1 MASRRSEHQ
10 EDIHLRALRLIHGT
24 PDISHRDLARRVGIS
39 VGAAHY
45 CLNALAEKG
54 LIKLANFHASSNKRG
69 YVYLLT
75 PEGISAK
82 ASMTVKFLQRKVTE
96 YEALRAEIEALSAE
110 VERADQQ
117 RT

>member
-1 MASRRSEHQ
+1 MASRRPEAQ
-10 EDIHLRALRLIHGT
+10 EDIHLRTLRLIQEM
-24 PDISHRDLARRVGIS
+24 PDISHRDLAKRVGIS

-82 ASMTVKFLQRKVTE
+82 ASMTVKFLQRKVRE
-96 YEALRAEIEALSAE
+96 YEALRDEIEALSQE
-110 VERADQQ
+110 VERGDEG
-117 RT
+117 RG